1 MASNSSSETKP
12 ALTKCK
18 IYEDWLKLIK
28 MWISFTDIPA
38 NRQGSALVLSLENEA
53 LDAVLEIDDAEI
65 AKDDGAYAIINRRN
79 KLFKKDSIITK
90 YQTIEAFRSSSIPI
104 QAVLNQFDKRLYLNQ
119 ILWYCLIRWCISVK
133 TAQIS

>member
-38 NRQGSALVLSLENEA
+38 NRQGSTLVLSLENEA

-79 KLFKKDSIITK
+79 KLFKKDSTITK

-119 ILWYCLIRWCISVK
+119 ILWYCLIR
-133 TAQIS
+133 

>member
-1 MASNSSSETKP
+1 MASNSSSKTKP

-38 NRQGSALVLSLENEA
+38 NRQGSTLVLSLENEA

-65 AKDDGAYAIINRRN
+65 DKDDGAYAIINRRN
-79 KLFKKDSIITK
+79 KLFKKDSTITK

-119 ILWYCLIRWCISVK
+119 ILWYCLIR
-133 TAQIS
+133 